1 MTSSCRSRLRLI
13 TATAPLLAATGW
25 TSPTCTMQAA
35 TLRISP
41 STAGQ
46 TAQLAT
52 RCSWAQARI
61 CPRWSIPTR
70 KRPLARYH
78 LADGSL
84 LTFNSIENIICFTPG
99 TLIATPMGGR
109 DIATLQVGDLVMT
122 RDNRLQPIHLIQSS
136 TVEAKGRF
144 APRSHPPRRHHQ
156 VRACPDHVAPAPDA
170 VLRLSRRTVVQRN
183 RIDGPGQAYGGQ
195 PCSPPRFERSGHLH
209 PHVVR
214 PARDHIS

>member
-1 MTSSCRSRLRLI
+1 MTSSCRFRLPSI
-13 TATAPLLAATGW
+13 MATAPLLATTGW
-25 TSPTCTMQAA
+25 TSLTCTIQAA

-78 LADGSL
+78 LDDGSL
-84 LTFNSIENIICFTPG
+84 LTFNNIENILCFTPG

-109 DIATLQVGDLVMT
+109 DIATLQVGDRVMT
-122 RDNRLQPIHLIQSS
+122 RDNKLQPIHLIQSS

-144 APRSHPPRRHHQ
+144 APRSHPPRRNHQ
-156 VRACPDHVAPAPDA
+156 VRACPDRVAPAPDA
-170 VLRLSRRTVVQRN
+170 VLRLSQNCCSAKRN
-183 RIDGPGQAYGGQ
+183 
-195 PCSPPRFERSGHLH
+195 
-209 PHVVR
+209 
-214 PARDHIS
+214 